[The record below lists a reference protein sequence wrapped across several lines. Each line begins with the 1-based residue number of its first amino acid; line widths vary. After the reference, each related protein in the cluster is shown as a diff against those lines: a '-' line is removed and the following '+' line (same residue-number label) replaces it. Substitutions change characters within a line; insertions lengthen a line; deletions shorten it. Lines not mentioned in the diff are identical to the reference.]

1 MYIGKEPQV
10 GNYSVLDALT
20 ASSTNSY
27 TMQLGSTNFTPES
40 ANHLIVSLNGVIQKP
55 GSSFTVSGSTITFIP
70 SSGTLSSSDSID
82 FIIALGNVLDIGT
95 PSDNT
100 IATAKIIDD
109 AVTAA
114 KINNDII
121 SGSTELA
128 TAPADTDEFLVSDA
142 GVLKR
147 LDYSLIK
154 AAPAMELLATTT
166 VSSAVSAVSF
176 DGNFSSTYK
185 NYKLIFNNAMPVSD
199 GVEFRLRV
207 RQSDADK
214 TDSSSYRTILIGARG
229 EFTGDGTGNNSSE
242 MYVAGQGDHGMLT
255 HQDGDIENTDVY
267 GGVSGE
273 INIMDPLQ
281 TSYNKIIFIRSQ
293 HTADNDNNGNFS
305 YFTDGVV
312 RYVNNANALSGVS
325 LFFSSGNIDG
335 GVFKLYGIK

>member
-121 SGSTELA
+121 SGTTALA
-128 TAPADTDEFLVSDA
+128 SEPADTDEFLVSDA
-142 GVLKR
+142 GTLKR
-147 LDYSLIK
+147 IDYSLIK
-154 AAPAMELLATTT
+154 P
-166 VSSAVSAVSF
+166 
-176 DGNFSSTYK
+176 
-185 NYKLIFNNAMPVSD
+185 
-199 GVEFRLRV
+199 
-207 RQSDADK
+207 
-214 TDSSSYRTILIGARG
+214 SSSL
-229 EFTGDGTGNNSSE
+229 
-242 MYVAGQGDHGMLT
+242 V
-255 HQDGDIENTDVY
+255 
-267 GGVSGE
+267 
-273 INIMDPLQ
+273 
-281 TSYNKIIFIRSQ
+281 KIA
-293 HTADNDNNGNFS
+293 TADYS
-305 YFTDGVV
+305 
-312 RYVNNANALSGVS
+312 SGVANFTLTD
-325 LFFSSGNIDG
+325 LF
-335 GVFKLYGIK
+335 